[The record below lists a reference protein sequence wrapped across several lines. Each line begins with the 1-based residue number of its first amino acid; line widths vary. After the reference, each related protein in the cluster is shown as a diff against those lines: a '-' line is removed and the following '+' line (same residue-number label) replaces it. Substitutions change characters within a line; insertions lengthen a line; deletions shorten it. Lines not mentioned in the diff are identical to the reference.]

1 MSAAARLGL
10 AVALVVLAAILRN
23 PLEARALTHVLVQMP
38 MLALSGALV
47 APLLPFGRGRWNA
60 GGWASLIAALS
71 CLAVWMLPRAVDAAL
86 ADPRW
91 EAAKFVTLP
100 LLLGLPLAAGWARA
114 HPLLRAV
121 LKAQAVSMA
130 AVMAFLYTHA
140 PARLCNSY
148 LIGDQ
153 QMLGLGFLA
162 LAAGLAALWAAPLM
176 TGPPVQPQGPAGSSR
191 PPRACAP

>member
-1 MSAAARLGL
+1 MSAAARIALAGGL
-10 AVALVVLAAILRN
+10 FALAAGLRG
-23 PLEARALTHVLVQMP
+23 PLEAHAPTHVLVQMP

-47 APLLPFGRGRWNA
+47 APLLPVGHGRWNA

-71 CLAVWMLPRAVDAAL
+71 CLAVWMLPRSVDAAL

-91 EAAKFVTLP
+91 EAAKLVSLP
-100 LLLGLPLAAGWARA
+100 LFLGLPLAAGWARA
-114 HPLLRAV
+114 HPLLRGV

-148 LIGDQ
+148 LIEDQ
-153 QMLGLGFLA
+153 QRLGLGFLA
-162 LAAGLAALWAAPLM
+162 VAAGLAVIWTVPLM
-176 TGPPVQPQGPAGSSR
+176 TGAPVDRSRQPEECTA
-191 PPRACAP
+191 

>member
-1 MSAAARLGL
+1 MSATARIAAAGGLVTL
-10 AVALVVLAAILRN
+10 AVGLRA
-23 PLEARALTHVLVQMP
+23 PLEAHAPSYVLVQMP
-38 MLALSGALV
+38 MLALAGALI

-60 GGWASLIAALS
+60 GGWASLVIALS
-71 CLAVWMLPRAVDAAL
+71 CLAVWMLPRSVDAAL

-100 LLLGLPLAAGWARA
+100 LVLGLPLAVGWARA

-148 LIGDQ
+148 LVGDQ
-153 QMLGLGFLA
+153 RMLGLGFLFVA
-162 LAAGLAALWAAPLM
+162 GGLAAIWTAPLM
-176 TGPPVQPQGPAGSSR
+176 TGAPVARSRQPTEYTA
-191 PPRACAP
+191 